1 MARSGRAG
9 IFAARSSPPR
19 RPAHVTL
26 PAFRPRSA
34 PEIVDAAVQ
43 LARRHYA
50 SLGLLS
56 VIVAV
61 PSLAIGLVMAPLT
74 PTAPVTAENPLGFDS
89 SSLLVFPLSVLAFAW
104 MTVGFGAL
112 VASAA
117 AAYVDGRPLEPFDA
131 LRRALGKA
139 WALVAGHFV
148 AAILVALVLLG
159 AIFGVTAALGAIAAA
174 TGGLAGGAGSA
185 AAATTGALAAAIG
198 FAVFALTFAGA
209 LLLWSRYVNLAAA
222 VMLEDRGPLAAR
234 RRSTELVKGSLA
246 RTAGV
251 VLVAGVVYLVGVLTA
266 WAIAGL
272 VTREASAS
280 SQIAGALGVALYPF
294 VAALLTVLYYDLRIR
309 REGYDLE
316 LMSRALGQDGG
327 AAAGEGGVPA

>member
-1 MARSGRAG
+1 M
-9 IFAARSSPPR
+9 
-19 RPAHVTL
+19 TL

-56 VIVAV
+56 VIVSV
-61 PSLAIGLVMAPLT
+61 PSLALGLAMAPLT
-74 PTAPVTAENPLGFDS
+74 PSAPVTAEDPFGMS
-89 SSLLVFPLSVLAFAW
+89 GASLLVLPLTALAFAW

-112 VASAA
+112 VASSA

-131 LRRALGKA
+131 LKRALRRA
-139 WALVAGHFV
+139 WALIAGHFV
-148 AAILVALVLLG
+148 AAILVGLILAAALIVIG
-159 AIFGVTAALGAIAAA
+159 IALGAIAVA
-174 TGGLAGGAGSA
+174 TGGVTGGAGA
-185 AAATTGALAAAIG
+185 AAGAAAGAIAVAIG
-198 FAVFALTFAGA
+198 FGVMALGFVGT
-209 LLLWSRYVNLAAA
+209 LILWSRYVNIAAA

-251 VLVAGVVYLVGVLTA
+251 VLVAGVVYFVGVLTV

-272 VTREASAS
+272 LTGETNAS
-280 SQIAGALGVALYPF
+280 SQIAGALGIALYPF
-294 VAALLTVLYYDLRIR
+294 IGALLTVLYYDLRIR

-316 LMSRALGQDGG
+316 LMSRALEQGTDAPGSG
-327 AAAGEGGVPA
+327 TPDGEGGVAA

>member
-1 MARSGRAG
+1 M
-9 IFAARSSPPR
+9 
-19 RPAHVTL
+19 TL

-56 VIVAV
+56 VVVSV
-61 PSLAIGLVMAPLT
+61 PSLVIGLAMAPLT
-74 PTAPVTAENPLGFDS
+74 PTEQTITAEDPLGLGPEAA
-89 SSLLVFPLSVLAFAW
+89 LLFPLMVLAYAW
-104 MTVGFGAL
+104 MTIGFAAI

-117 AAYVDGRPLEPFDA
+117 AAYVDGRPLEPFEA
-131 LRRALGKA
+131 LRRALRRA

-148 AAILVALVLLG
+148 AGLLVTLILLA
-159 AIFGVTAALGAIAAA
+159 AIFVIGLALGAIAIA
-174 TGGLAGGAGSA
+174 TGGIGGGAGSA
-185 AAATTGALAAAIG
+185 TAATTGAIATAVAIG
-198 FAVFALTFAGA
+198 TFVLVFGGA
-209 LLLWSRYVNLAAA
+209 LLLWSRYVNIAAA

-251 VLVAGVVYLVGVLTA
+251 VFIAGVVYLIGFLTI

-272 VTREASAS
+272 VTREANAS
-280 SQIAGALGVALYPF
+280 SQIAGALGIALYPF
-294 VAALLTVLYYDLRIR
+294 VGALLTVLYYDLRIR

-316 LMSRALGQDGG
+316 LMSRALEREAG
-327 AAAGEGGVPA
+327 APAGDGGVPA

>member
-1 MARSGRAG
+1 MS
-9 IFAARSSPPR
+9 
-19 RPAHVTL
+19 L

-56 VIVAV
+56 VVVSV
-61 PSLAIGLVMAPLT
+61 PSLAISLVMAPLT
-74 PTAPVTAENPLGFDS
+74 PSAPITADDPLGMS
-89 SSLLVFPLSVLAFAW
+89 ATSMLIFPLSVLAFAW

-112 VASAA
+112 VASSA

-131 LRRALGKA
+131 LKRALRKA
-139 WALVAGHFV
+139 WALIAGHFV
-148 AAILVALVLLG
+148 AALLVGLVLVA
-159 AIFGVTAALGAIAAA
+159 AIVAIGIAFGAIAAA
-174 TGGLAGGAGSA
+174 TGGLAGGAG
-185 AAATTGALAAAIG
+185 AAATATTGVVAGVIGLAT
-198 FAVFALTFAGA
+198 FALVVCGM
-209 LLLWSRYVNLAAA
+209 LLLWSRYVNIAAA

-251 VLVAGVVYLVGVLTA
+251 VFVAGVVYFVGVLTV
-266 WAIAGL
+266 WAIAGV
-272 VTREASAS
+272 VTGETNAS

-294 VAALLTVLYYDLRIR
+294 VAALLTVLYFDLRIR

-316 LMSRALGQDGG
+316 LMSRALESD
-327 AAAGEGGVPA
+327 AAVPAAGDGVPA

>member
-1 MARSGRAG
+1 M
-9 IFAARSSPPR
+9 
-19 RPAHVTL
+19 TL

-61 PSLAIGLVMAPLT
+61 PSLVIGLVMAPLT
-74 PTAPVTAENPLGFDS
+74 PSAPVTAEDPLGMS
-89 SSLLVFPLSVLAFAW
+89 GASLLVFPLSVLAFAW
-104 MTVGFGAL
+104 MTVGFGAII
-112 VASAA
+112 ASAA

-131 LRRALGKA
+131 LKRAVRKA
-139 WALVAGHFV
+139 WALIAGHFV
-148 AAILVALVLLG
+148 AALLVGLILAA
-159 AIFGVTAALGAIAAA
+159 AIFAIGIALGAIAVA
-174 TGGLAGGAGSA
+174 TGGLAGGAGST
-185 AAATTGALAAAIG
+185 AAATTGAVATVIG
-198 FAVFALTFAGA
+198 LAVFALVVCGS
-209 LLLWSRYVNLAAA
+209 LLLWSRYVNIAAA

-251 VLVAGVVYLVGVLTA
+251 VFVAGIVYMVGVLTA
-266 WAIAGL
+266 WALAGL
-272 VTREASAS
+272 VTREANAS

-294 VAALLTVLYYDLRIR
+294 VGALLTVLYYDLRIR

-316 LMSRALGQDGG
+316 LMSRALERD
-327 AAAGEGGVPA
+327 AVVPTAEGGVPA

>member
-1 MARSGRAG
+1 
-9 IFAARSSPPR
+9 
-19 RPAHVTL
+19 VTL

-56 VIVAV
+56 VVVSV
-61 PSLAIGLVMAPLT
+61 PSLVIGLVMAPLA
-74 PTAPVTAENPLGFDS
+74 PTEPAVTAEDPFALGAGA
-89 SSLLVFPLSVLAFAW
+89 LLLFPLMVLAYAW
-104 MTVGFGAL
+104 MTIGFAAI

-131 LRRALGKA
+131 LKRALARA

-148 AAILVALVLLG
+148 AGLLVALILGVAIVVLG
-159 AIFGVTAALGAIAAA
+159 MALGAIAAA
-174 TGGLAGGAGSA
+174 VGAAGGASGSA
-185 AAATTGALAAAIG
+185 AAATTGAIAVVIG
-198 FAVFALTFAGA
+198 FVMMAVVFGVA
-209 LLLWSRYVNLAAA
+209 LLLWSRYVNIAAA
-222 VMLEDRGPLAAR
+222 VMLEDKGPLAAR

-251 VLVAGVVYLVGVLTA
+251 VLIAGVVYLVGFATV

-272 VTREASAS
+272 LTGETNAS
-280 SQIAGALGVALYPF
+280 SQIAGALSIALYPF
-294 VAALLTVLYYDLRIR
+294 VGALLTVLYYDLRIR

-316 LMSRALGQDGG
+316 LMSRALERD
-327 AAAGEGGVPA
+327 AAVPAAGGGVPA

>member
-1 MARSGRAG
+1 M
-9 IFAARSSPPR
+9 
-19 RPAHVTL
+19 TL

-56 VIVAV
+56 VVVSV

-74 PTAPVTAENPLGFDS
+74 PSAPMTAEDPLGMS
-89 SSLLVFPLSVLAFAW
+89 GASMLIFPLTALAFAW

-112 VASAA
+112 VASSA
-117 AAYVDGRPLEPFDA
+117 AAYVDGRPLEPFEA
-131 LRRALGKA
+131 LRRALRRS

-148 AAILVALVLLG
+148 AAILVGLILAA
-159 AIFGVTAALGAIAAA
+159 AIFAIGLVLGAIAMA
-174 TGGLAGGAGSA
+174 TGGVAGGAGTTGGA
-185 AAATTGALAAAIG
+185 AAGAVAAAVGLGIMALG
-198 FAVFALTFAGA
+198 FAGT
-209 LLLWSRYVNLAAA
+209 LLLWSRYVNIAAA

-251 VLVAGVVYLVGVLTA
+251 VLVAGVVYLVGVLTV

-272 VTREASAS
+272 LTGETNAS
-280 SQIAGALGVALYPF
+280 SQIAGALGIALYPF
-294 VAALLTVLYYDLRIR
+294 VGALLTVLYYDLRIR

-316 LMSRALGQDGG
+316 LMSRALERDAGAPGGEDGV
-327 AAAGEGGVPA
+327 AA